1 MPRYSI
7 RKNRIMEG
15 CHKGFSYD
23 PVNKPTVLTFDPEE
37 MFHAI
42 FLKGIDSTI
51 KGAEW
56 GRLSFKAAG
65 SDEAALTVYI
75 LSTDYREDLSEAA
88 GMDIDKYLCGEEAN
102 AREKTEFLKRMGAVR
117 INGCSD
123 CLLYDVSGQYI
134 FIAIEVSGEGSLDIS
149 DIVLDSKGDN
159 FMDTYPEVYRERNS
173 FFHRY
178 LSIFS
183 SIYNDFQRDIDSLS
197 DVLDLD
203 KCNKEQLIIY
213 GGWMGMDLSGGFLM
227 EDVLRQLVKEAYN
240 LNRMKGTRKAVERI
254 LEIILKEKPV
264 IIEHNLVRSAIREE
278 EIELP
283 ENFKTRGIY
292 DVTILVKRHITEEIR
307 HQVLYILNQ
316 YMPLRTR
323 ISLAQLDERPVVDSN
338 SYLDINTR
346 LPGESKAVLDKE
358 ISMDGITVLL

>member
-15 CHKGFSYD
+15 SHRGFFYD
-23 PVNKPTVLTFDPEE
+23 PEENPTALTFDPGEI
-37 MFHAI
+37 FHAV
-42 FLKGIDSTI
+42 FLKGIDSTV

-56 GRLSFKAAG
+56 GRLSFKAVG

-75 LSTDYREDLSEAA
+75 LSTDNRERLTEAA
-88 GMDIDKYLCGEEAN
+88 GMDIDKYLCGEEADV
-102 AREKTEFLKRMGAVR
+102 REKTEFLKRMGAIR

-134 FIAIEVSGEGSLDIS
+134 FIAIEVSGEGSLNIS
-149 DIVLDSKGDN
+149 DIVLDSTGDN
-159 FMDTYPEVYRERNS
+159 FMATYPEVYRQRNS

-178 LSIFS
+178 VSVFS

-203 KCNKEQLIIY
+203 KCNEEQLIIY
-213 GGWMGMDLSGGFLM
+213 GGWMGMDLSGGFLE
-227 EDVLRQLVKEAYN
+227 EDVLRQLVKEAYS

-254 LEIILKEKPV
+254 LEIILREKPV
-264 IIEHNLVRSAIREE
+264 IIEHNLVRSAIMEE

-283 ENFKTRGIY
+283 ENFKARGIY
-292 DVTILVKRHITEEIR
+292 DVTILVKRHITEELR
-307 HQVLYILNQ
+307 HQALYILNQ
-316 YMPLRTR
+316 YKPLRTR
-323 ISLAQLDERPVVDSN
+323 ISMAQLDERPTADSN

-346 LPGESKAVLDKE
+346 LPEESKAVLDQE